1 MDLSKSHVIF
11 KNQYVRKLVSLK
23 DICRNEFSFIRII
36 LKLTFLFQL
45 FKKFR
50 ENIICPMKAK
60 STISAEIF
68 FRETFSGYSIEI
80 DNCLFFTASQQILE
94 KQLPNRRKFRRAK
107 FFVIFLWQKFLPVR
121 EKGNI
126 WKKVTSIT
134 KPCDFTRIFIIY
146 KISYDRVL

>member
-23 DICRNEFSFIRII
+23 DICRNEFSFIRIV

-80 DNCLFFTASQQILE
+80 GNSVYFLRRHNRYWRSNYLFEEISSCKNFSSLFSDGTFYLY
-94 KQLPNRRKFRRAK
+94 
-107 FFVIFLWQKFLPVR
+107 V
-121 EKGNI
+121 
-126 WKKVTSIT
+126 KKVTYE
-134 KPCDFTRIFIIY
+134 KR
-146 KISYDRVL
+146 